1 MRLGILGGGQ
11 LAMMMIKESS
21 GFGIE
26 FIVVDPA
33 DNPPASKYAKHI
45 QCGRKYWCLYIKK
58 IYYYK

>member
-26 FIVVDPA
+26 FIVVDP
-33 DNPPASKYAKHI
+33 S
-45 QCGRKYWCLYIKK
+45 
-58 IYYYK
+58 